1 MDWKITDAKMRKAL
15 LEFLTRPIYNQPTKL
30 KMNGLNMKKTSI
42 IIAYALM
49 TFALLLPGCAGQK
62 QCQPV
67 EQICLSGINKQ
78 QAMQAAED
86 CLSNMHFTIEKADVE
101 QGLIR
106 TRPLTGGQFSEFW
119 RSDNVGSF
127 NTAEANIQTIRRTAE
142 LKISEQTGQLCI
154 NCNVSVQRLNMPE
167 RKTASGSQAYR
178 MFTKSRE
185 SMQRLELD
193 ASQKKTASWVD
204 LGKDTQLETEILK
217 RLEQQIKKLQKE
229 KLL

>member
-1 MDWKITDAKMRKAL
+1 
-15 LEFLTRPIYNQPTKL
+15 
-30 KMNGLNMKKTSI
+30 MKKTSI

-49 TFALLLPGCAGQK
+49 TFALLLAGCAKEEQSA
-62 QCQPV
+62 PV
-67 EQICLSGINKQ
+67 EQICSSGINKQ

-86 CLSNMHFTIEKADVE
+86 CLGDMHFAIEKADVE

-106 TRPLTGGQFSEFW
+106 TKALTGGQFFEFW

-142 LKISEQTGQLCI
+142 LKISEQAGQLCI
-154 NCNVSVQRLNMPE
+154 NCNVSVRRLNMPE
-167 RKTASGSQAYR
+167 RQTASGSQAYR

-185 SMQRLELD
+185 SMQSLKLD
-193 ASQKKTASWVD
+193 SEQKKTASWVD

-217 RLEQQIKKLQKE
+217 RIEQRIGR
-229 KLL
+229 